1 MDDFNHFYITMIVTL
16 FGCIIG
22 FKYYIWFFSIGYGL
36 SITLIGIY
44 LIIIFHK
51 YLSIYSIIS
60 CSLFIIYGIRLA
72 SYLAIR
78 EIKSSYNIKMKGEIK
93 TNDSI
98 PLIFRIF
105 IWIASSF
112 LYAIMTCPI
121 TFRLIINKR
130 NQNSNKDYSLL
141 YLITLIISSL
151 GLLIETC
158 ADYQKDSAK
167 KINPNRFVDT
177 GLYKI
182 VRCPN
187 YFGEIVFWTGVFIS
201 GFNIYNSYQFWIFS
215 ILGYI
220 GIIYVMFSGA
230 RRLEIRQNK
239 TYGNDAEYQN
249 YFNNTPM
256 IFPCIP
262 LYSVERFTWF
272 VA

>member
-1 MDDFNHFYITMIVTL
+1 MNYIMA
-16 FGCIIG
+16 
-22 FKYYIWFFSIGYGL
+22 
-36 SITLIGIY
+36 
-44 LIIIFHK
+44 IIIKYDIYPFTQQPSFAIKHK
-51 YLSIYSIIS
+51 K
-60 CSLFIIYGIRLA
+60 F
-72 SYLAIR
+72 
-78 EIKSSYNIKMKGEIK
+78 
-93 TNDSI
+93 
-98 PLIFRIF
+98 
-105 IWIASSF
+105 
-112 LYAIMTCPI
+112 
-121 TFRLIINKR
+121 
-130 NQNSNKDYSLL
+130 
-141 YLITLIISSL
+141 
-151 GLLIETC
+151 
-158 ADYQKDSAK
+158 
-167 KINPNRFVDT
+167 
-177 GLYKI
+177 
-182 VRCPN
+182 PN

>member
-1 MDDFNHFYITMIVTL
+1 MMPNIDNGGLAILFIPFIVTL
-16 FGCIIG
+16 LG
-22 FKYYIWFFSIGYGL
+22 FYNFLYFITIGYGL
-36 SITLIGIY
+36 SMTFIGISLLVFYCNILNTVTKTLCMFLIVYGVRLNSY
-44 LIIIFHK
+44 LIIREFCSKSYKATVKNDINRINSYSKFINI
-51 YLSIYSIIS
+51 LSWIS
-60 CSLFIIYGIRLA
+60 CSLLYTSLSTPVYYIIINGGKKL
-72 SYLAIR
+72 L
-78 EIKSSYNIKMKGEIK
+78 SSYICIGIIFFGFALEIIADHQK
-93 TNDSI
+93 TV
-98 PLIFRIF
+98 
-105 IWIASSF
+105 
-112 LYAIMTCPI
+112 
-121 TFRLIINKR
+121 
-130 NQNSNKDYSLL
+130 
-141 YLITLIISSL
+141 
-151 GLLIETC
+151 
-158 ADYQKDSAK
+158 AK
-167 KINPNRFVDT
+167 KKDPRRFVDN
-177 GLYKI
+177 GLYRF

-262 LYSVERFTWF
+262 LYSVEKYTWF